1 MAKYIFLATYSDE
14 GAKGIVGGDSDRAA
28 AMEVLCNSVGAKL
41 ISVDIT
47 RGEYDVCVMV
57 EADSFA
63 QIAAMSLKARASG
76 AVGDKFVT
84 LEAVDIEE
92 IRSVAKGVQYT
103 PPSG

>member
-1 MAKYIFLATYSDE
+1 MAKYIFRATYSDE
-14 GAKGIVGGDSDRAA
+14 GTKGIVDGDSDRAA
-28 AMEVLCNSVGAKL
+28 AVEVLCNSVGAKL

-47 RGEYDVCVMV
+47 RGEYDVCVIV

-76 AVGDKFVT
+76 SADKFVT
-84 LEAVDIEE
+84 LEAVNIEE

>member
-14 GAKGIVGGDSDRAA
+14 GAKGIVGGHSDRAA
-28 AMEVLCNSVGAKL
+28 AMEVLCNSVGAKF

-57 EADSFA
+57 EAESFA
-63 QIAAMSLKARASG
+63 QVAAMTLKARSSG
-76 AVGDKFVT
+76 AVADVVT
-84 LEAVDIEE
+84 LESVDVEE

>member
-1 MAKYIFLATYSDE
+1 MSKYIILGTFSNDGT
-14 GAKGIVGGDSDRAA
+14 KGIVAGDSDRAA
-28 AMEVLCNSVGAKL
+28 AMEVLCNSVGAKF

-63 QIAAMSLKARASG
+63 QVAAMSLKARASG
-76 AVGDKFVT
+76 AADKFVT

>member
-47 RGEYDVCVMV
+47 RGEYDVCIMV
-57 EADSFA
+57 EAESFA
-63 QIAAMSLKARASG
+63 QVAAMTLKARSSG
-76 AVGDKFVT
+76 AVADVVT
-84 LEAVDIEE
+84 LESVDVEE
-92 IRSVAKGVQYT
+92 IRSVAKGVQYI

>member
-28 AMEVLCNSVGAKL
+28 AMEVLCNSVGAKF

-47 RGEYDVCVMV
+47 RGEYDVCVII

-76 AVGDKFVT
+76 AADKFVT

>member
-1 MAKYIFLATYSDE
+1 MSKYIILGTFSDD
-14 GAKGIVGGDSDRAA
+14 GTKGIVAGDSDRAA
-28 AMEVLCNSVGAKL
+28 AMEVLCNSVGAKF

-47 RGEYDVCVMV
+47 RGEYDVCLIV

-76 AVGDKFVT
+76 AADKFVT

>member
-14 GAKGIVGGDSDRAA
+14 GVKGIVGGDSDRAA

-47 RGEYDVCVMV
+47 RGEYDVCIMV
-57 EADSFA
+57 EAESFA
-63 QIAAMSLKARASG
+63 QVAAMSLKARASG

>member
-14 GAKGIVGGDSDRAA
+14 AVKGIVGGDSDRVA
-28 AMEVLCNSVGAKL
+28 AMQALCDSVGAKL
-41 ISVDIT
+41 ISADIT
-47 RGEYDVCVMV
+47 RGEYDVCVMC

-63 QIAAMSLKARASG
+63 QVAAMSLKARASG
-76 AVGDKFVT
+76 AADKFVT

-92 IRSVAKGVQYT
+92 IRSVAKGVHYT